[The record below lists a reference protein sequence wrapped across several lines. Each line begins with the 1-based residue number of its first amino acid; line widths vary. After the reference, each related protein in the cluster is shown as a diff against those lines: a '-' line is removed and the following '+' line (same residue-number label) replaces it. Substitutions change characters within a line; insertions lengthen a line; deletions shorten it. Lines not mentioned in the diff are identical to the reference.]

1 MSAREDHSG
10 GRVASAVASSAVTH
24 LRQLEQLPEIRRIPY
39 ALCGSEL
46 EHLTHGVGDEVQP
59 TIVAAGGCPGPH
71 HTRFTGCGCR
81 GDGAILNHIWKAV
94 IAGCDQSSDRSVQ
107 NR

>member
-1 MSAREDHSG
+1 MSAPEDHSG

-24 LRQLEQLPEIRRIPY
+24 PRQLEQLPHIRRIPY

-59 TIVAAGGCPGPH
+59 TIVASRRMPGSTPH
-71 HTRFTGCGCR
+71 PSPGADAAARAMLETCGSALE
-81 GDGAILNHIWKAV
+81 GAYLP
-94 IAGCDQSSDRSVQ
+94 G
-107 NR
+107 

>member
-1 MSAREDHSG
+1 MSAPEDHSG

-59 TIVAAGGCPGPH
+59 TIVAPADARVHTTPVSPGADAAA
-71 HTRFTGCGCR
+71 TARFSTTYG
-81 GDGAILNHIWKAV
+81 K
-94 IAGCDQSSDRSVQ
+94 Q
-107 NR
+107 

>member
-10 GRVASAVASSAVTH
+10 GRVGSAVASSAVTH

-46 EHLTHGVGDEVQP
+46 EHLTRGVDEVQP
-59 TIVAAGGCPGPH
+59 TIVASRRMPGSTPH
-71 HTRFTGCGCR
+71 SFHRVR
-81 GDGAILNHIWKAV
+81 MPRRRRDSQPHMESSDL
-94 IAGCDQSSDRSVQ
+94 GCDQSSDRSVQ